1 MSYTVDAVDK
11 ALSLLFLVADQPGL
25 GVTELAKRAGITK
38 ARSYRLLETLEKSG
52 LIRRHGNAA
61 IYSLSFMS
69 LFVGAAA
76 QEQIKLVRLA
86 KKYMGEV
93 GNHIHEHVYVQVR
106 DGMEAICIAHWDCR
120 QLVRVHSKIGV
131 RKPLYVGA
139 SGKLLAAFATEEVQ
153 DRVLQ
158 EEKCRYTKNTIV
170 ERDRLEKEFER
181 IRMQGHSVSRG
192 ERVIDTVAV
201 AVPIR
206 DAMGAVV
213 ATLSVAIPASRS
225 GTDHLDLHIG
235 VLKSTASAF
244 SKDLGYD
251 DDEET

>member
-1 MSYTVDAVDK
+1 MGYTVDAVDK

-52 LIRRHGNAA
+52 LIRRHGSAA
-61 IYSLSFMS
+61 IYSHSFMS
-69 LFVGAAA
+69 LFIGASA

-86 KKYMGEV
+86 KQYLGEV
-93 GNHIHEHVYVQVR
+93 GSHINEHVYVQVR
-106 DGMEAICIAHWDCR
+106 DGLEAICIAHWDCR
-120 QLVRVHSKIGV
+120 QMVRVHTKIGV

-139 SGKLLAAFATEEVQ
+139 SGKLLAAFATSDVQ

-158 EEKCRYTKNTIV
+158 EEKCRFTKNTITD
-170 ERDRLEKEFER
+170 RDLLEKEFER
-181 IRMQGHSVSRG
+181 IRIQGHSVSRG

-206 DAMGAVV
+206 DAFGAVV

-225 GTDHLDLHIG
+225 VDDRLDTHLC
-235 VLKSTASAF
+235 VLKNTAAAF
-244 SKDLGYD
+244 SRDLGYD
-251 DDEET
+251 GDDET